1 MNRACKNIH
10 TQEDDYNSSS
20 LPSVDWQEIKNYK
33 QIKIS
38 RKFIFIITFF
48 LLILFT
54 GCIGVNRQF
63 GEVKD
68 KIMGELGND
77 YKTEFQFSVGS
88 AAITISSW
96 FVDLAA
102 NEEYIDD
109 MMREI
114 SSVQVGVYHKVKGS
128 DAKANFSTLRS
139 IDEEMKNKGWKYIV
153 RSLEGNELTAI
164 YLSDD
169 PEEILNKM
177 YVINLSD
184 DKLVIVEVNGDLK
197 KVISYSSE
205 ERNFQFDM

>member
-1 MNRACKNIH
+1 MKRASKIIYK
-10 TQEDDYNSSS
+10 QEDDYNASSI
-20 LPSVDWQEIKNYK
+20 WQKIKNYN
-33 QIKIS
+33 QINTS
-38 RKFIFIITFF
+38 RIFIYIITFF

-63 GEVKD
+63 GEIKD
-68 KIMGELGND
+68 KIMGDLGND

-88 AAITISSW
+88 TAITISSW

-114 SSVQVGVYHKVKGS
+114 SSVQVGVYHKVEGS
-128 DAKANFSTLRS
+128 DAKANFSTLQS
-139 IDEEMKNKGWKYIV
+139 IDEEMHNKGWKYIV
-153 RSLEGNELTAI
+153 RSIDNEELTVI

-177 YVINLSD
+177 YVINLSNE
-184 DKLVIVEVNGDLK
+184 K
-197 KVISYSSE
+197 
-205 ERNFQFDM
+205 